1 LISTITLNG
10 NTVSVV
16 SVPAKPGL
24 RSVQYSA
31 ADAVAIVSSP
41 FTGQTQ
47 AQQWPGA
54 DMWMWTVTLPPL
66 TAAQADDWVSMLLE
80 MRGMANALQQGDP
93 MHVSPRGAAIG
104 AGVPVVNGGVTVVAG
119 GQTLYTRAW
128 AANKARVLVPGDHLQ
143 VGYRLHRV
151 IDPVNTDGSG
161 HAPINIWPSLREV
174 PTDGEPIVLNN
185 PRGLFRLAT
194 NKRDWSA
201 DMTRLT
207 RLSFP
212 IMEYR

>member
-10 NTVSVV
+10 QSVTLV
-16 SVPAKPGL
+16 ATPAKPGV

-54 DMWMWTVTLPPL
+54 DLWMWTVTMPPL
-66 TAAQADDWVSMLLE
+66 TAQQADDWVSMLLE
-80 MRGMANALQQGDP
+80 MRGMANAVQLGDP
-93 MHVSPRGAAIG
+93 MHTTPRGATQG
-104 AGVPVVNGGVTVVAG
+104 SVPVVDGSVTVAAG
-119 GQTLYTRAW
+119 GQILYVRGLTASRA
-128 AANKARVLVPGDHLQ
+128 RLLVTGDHLQ
-143 VGYRLHRV
+143 VGFRLYKV
-151 IDPVNTDGSG
+151 LSSVTADGSG
-161 HAPINIWPSLREV
+161 KAAIAIWPSLREV
-174 PTDGEPIVLNN
+174 PTDGEAVVLNN
-185 PRGLFRLAT
+185 PKGLFRLAT

-212 IMEYR
+212 LQEYR